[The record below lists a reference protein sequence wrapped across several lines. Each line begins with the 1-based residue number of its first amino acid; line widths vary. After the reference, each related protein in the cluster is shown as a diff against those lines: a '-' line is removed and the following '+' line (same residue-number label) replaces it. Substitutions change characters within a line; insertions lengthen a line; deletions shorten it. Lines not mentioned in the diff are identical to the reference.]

1 MVFYTLAPPSKK
13 ASAMIKQ
20 IVLQPRFSNGND
32 VYVKASIV
40 LDGKAAFTAL
50 CNPDGKISVQKLPA
64 FKPVNIYGNWESHA
78 MSGRE
83 AIMQGWKTLNEDTRR
98 RAINCV
104 NELPRSFQRLCT
116 VMSFTTCDMVE
127 VHNYIRDLKQMFS
140 ALQSELANVNA
151 AIAAKAGEGTAAE
164 ESKPAGREWKCANVC
179 EMPVELAQGLL
190 DTFASEPEKVVCS
203 QGSVYRLRH
212 DGVIERCAAT
222 DAEIAEANANECA
235 SQRKTVCMAMF
246 RPGQSFGEFEEGS
259 LYECKNRNAQY
270 VKVRIGGNDWRSVK
284 PARLEFHD
292 VYAEAP
298 QAAAMPQA

>member
-1 MVFYTLAPPSKK
+1 ME
-13 ASAMIKQ
+13 KQ

-50 CNPDGKISVQKLPA
+50 CNPDGKISVQRLPS
-64 FKPVNIYGNWESHA
+64 FKPVNIYGNWGSHA

-83 AIMQGWKTLNEDTRR
+83 AIMRGWKALSEDTRR
-98 RAINCV
+98 RVINCV
-104 NELPRSFQRLCT
+104 NELPRSFQRLCM

-140 ALQSELANVNA
+140 ALQRELASGNA
-151 AIAAKAGEGTAAE
+151 AVAAEAGEGTAAE
-164 ESKPAGREWKCANVC
+164 ESKPVNREWKCASVG
-179 EMPVELAQGLL
+179 EMPVEFAQGLL
-190 DTFASEPEKVVCS
+190 DTFASEPGKEVCS
-203 QGSVYRLRH
+203 QGSVYRLRP

-222 DAEIAEANANECA
+222 DAEIAGAIAGECA
-235 SQRKTVCMAMF
+235 RQRKTVCMAMF

-259 LYECKNRNAQY
+259 LYECKNRDARY
-270 VKVRIGGNDWRSVK
+270 VKVRLDGNDWRSVK
-284 PARLEFHD
+284 PARLEFHY

-298 QAAAMPQA
+298 QAAAMCQA

>member
-1 MVFYTLAPPSKK
+1 ME
-13 ASAMIKQ
+13 KQ

-50 CNPDGKISVQKLPA
+50 CNPDGKISVQRLPS

-83 AIMQGWKTLNEDTRR
+83 AIMRGWKALSEDTRR

-127 VHNYIRDLKQMFS
+127 VHNYIRDLKQMFA
-140 ALQSELANVNA
+140 ALQSELARGNA
-151 AIAAKAGEGTAAE
+151 AIAAEAGEGTAAE
-164 ESKPAGREWKCANVC
+164 ESKPAGREWKCASVG
-179 EMPVELAQGLL
+179 EMPVEFAQGLL
-190 DTFASEPEKVVCS
+190 DTFASEPGKEVCS
-203 QGSVYRLRH
+203 QGSVYRLRP

-222 DAEIAEANANECA
+222 DAEIAEASANECER
-235 SQRKTVCMAMF
+235 QRKTVCMAMF

-270 VKVRIGGNDWRSVK
+270 VKVRIAGNDWRSVK